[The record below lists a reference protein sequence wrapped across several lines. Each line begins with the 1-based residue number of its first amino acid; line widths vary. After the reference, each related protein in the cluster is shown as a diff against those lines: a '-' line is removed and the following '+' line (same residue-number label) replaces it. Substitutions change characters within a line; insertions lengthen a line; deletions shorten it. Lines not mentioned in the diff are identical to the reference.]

1 MMAKV
6 PMIEKGIVAGNI
18 YPKYLTKNPVARY
31 LTNGFLNSLDRL
43 VASIDPSSVHEV
55 GCGEGY
61 LISRFAND
69 KRILMGSDFSE
80 QVIQEAR
87 QLSINSEINFKV
99 ASVYELTTED
109 SASLILCCEVLE
121 HLEFPERALDILAGI
136 ANPYLIA
143 SVPQEPLWHILNIL
157 RGNYLGSLGNTP
169 GHLQHWSKNGF
180 LRFLEKRFELLNIET
195 PFPWTMVLCRTGK

>member
-1 MMAKV
+1 MAKV
-6 PMIEKGIVAGNI
+6 PMIEKGIVAGNV